1 MKMYMDAIKNSLQAY
16 GQDSSENN
24 LVSMLETLI
33 SSSVW
38 IPVFEDNQPDIL
50 ADMDGHKFYPVFS
63 SQEEALDEYVQVKW
77 QQLPFVECLHYVT
90 ENKKVHAI
98 VVNPFTEN
106 VRLPKDIVEGLN
118 EQFGR
123 H

>member
-1 MKMYMDAIKNSLQAY
+1 MNVD
-16 GQDSSENN
+16 
-24 LVSMLETLI
+24 
-33 SSSVW
+33 
-38 IPVFEDNQPDIL
+38 
-50 ADMDGHKFYPVFS
+50 
-63 SQEEALDEYVQVKW
+63 W
-77 QQLPFVECLHYVT
+77 QQLPFVECLHEVAQ
-90 ENKKVHAI
+90 NKKVHAI

>member
-1 MKMYMDAIKNSLQAY
+1 MDAIKEKLQAY
-16 GQDSSENN
+16 GQDQSEDN
-24 LVSMLETLI
+24 LVAMLETLI

-38 IPVFEDNQPDIL
+38 IPVFEDGQPDIL
-50 ADMDGHKFYPVFS
+50 ADMDNNKFYPVFS
-63 SQEEALDEYVQVKW
+63 NKEEALDEYVNVDW
-77 QQLPFVECLHYVT
+77 QQLPFVECLHEVAQ
-90 ENKKVHAI
+90 NKKVHAI

>member
-1 MKMYMDAIKNSLQAY
+1 MDAIKNSLQAY
-16 GQDSSENN
+16 GQDPSENN

-38 IPVFEDNQPDIL
+38 IPIFEDGQPDIL
-50 ADMDGHKFYPVFS
+50 ADMDSHKFYPVFS
-63 SQEEALDEYVQVKW
+63 TQEEALDEYVQVDW
-77 QQLPFVECLHYVT
+77 QQLPFVECLHYVA